1 MAGGGHRLLIVADG
15 VSVHTGR
22 LANGLVEAGMDVH
35 VATFEADPDLGGTVH
50 TLGTAGPAN
59 DLRYPMAVPGLARLI
74 RRLRPTA
81 VNAHYLSSY
90 GAMSALAVRLQP
102 RGRRP
107 RLIQTVWGSD
117 VLVTPRRS
125 TFHRH
130 AAKAWL
136 RSADL
141 VTGDSQDMRA
151 DVAKL
156 APRTLWHTFVFGPER
171 FLLNAPR
178 RTEPVV
184 LSARRLERDMRIDLV
199 IEAFR
204 ILQVESASAYRLIV
218 SSSGSMEAELR
229 RLAAGLRGVEFVGH
243 VQRGALHELLETAHV
258 AVSVPESDGTSAAL
272 LDALAAG
279 VTPVVNDL
287 PANREW
293 VDSSIGAI
301 VSRDPDPRE
310 LAGALA
316 GALAHPPRTERIRA
330 AVAEHTWE
338 DELARFARRVDQVSR
353 ER

>member
-1 MAGGGHRLLIVADG
+1 MAGGHRLLLVADG
-15 VSVHTGR
+15 VSVHTAR
-22 LANGLVEAGMDVH
+22 LANGLVDAGMDVH
-35 VATFEADPDLGGTVH
+35 VATFEVNRDLGGTVH
-50 TLGTAGPAN
+50 VLGTGGPAN
-59 DLRYPMAVPGLARLI
+59 DLRYPVAVPGLARLI
-74 RRLRPTA
+74 RRLRPTT

-90 GAMSALAVRLQP
+90 GAMSAIAVRLQP
-102 RGRRP
+102 RRRRP
-107 RLIQTVWGSD
+107 QLIQTVWGSD

-141 VTGDSQDMRA
+141 VTGDSQEMRA

-156 APRTLWHTFVFGPER
+156 APRTPWHTFVFGPER
-171 FLLNAPR
+171 SLLDAPR
-178 RTEPVV
+178 RTEPVL
-184 LSARRLERDMRIDLV
+184 LSARRLEPDMRIDLV

-204 ILQVESASAYRLIV
+204 ILQAGSASAYRLIV
-218 SSSGSMEAELR
+218 SSSGSMDAELK
-229 RLAAGLRGVEFVGH
+229 RLAGDVPGVEFVGH
-243 VQRGALHELLETAHV
+243 LRRGALHELLETAHV

-293 VDSSIGAI
+293 VDPTIGAI

-316 GALAHPPRTERIRA
+316 GALAHPPQTERIRA
-330 AVAEHTWE
+330 GVAAHTWE
-338 DELARFARRVDQVSR
+338 DELARFARRVVQISVKG
-353 ER
+353 